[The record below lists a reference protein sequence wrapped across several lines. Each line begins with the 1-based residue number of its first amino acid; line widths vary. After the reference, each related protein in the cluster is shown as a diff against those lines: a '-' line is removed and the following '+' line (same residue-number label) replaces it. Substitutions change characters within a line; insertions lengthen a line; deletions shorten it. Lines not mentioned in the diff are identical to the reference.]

1 MSHSIF
7 ISYSR
12 EDERQALHLLAVLR
26 QEGFEVWIDQ
36 EAIAGASIWSDEIV
50 QNIKSS
56 QIFIALLSE
65 ASVNSTNV
73 AKEIALAAE
82 HGKII
87 LPVEI
92 GNVQLPGRLEY
103 ALAGIQKTNFHD
115 EDAIIRAI
123 RNQVARLSA
132 DDARPAEAKKRN
144 WRRLRKRARF
154 TAAAALAVLVVG
166 GYFYIA
172 RNGDAADIADGTVI
186 VLPFTTL
193 NTDRDST
200 HDLDIFSDELINRLS
215 TIKTLKV
222 ASTNVS
228 AGFRNSRLNPIAIG
242 RDLHTRYVVEGA
254 VRKQN
259 DVNYL
264 SLRVYDAKEGGV
276 IYEQTYSG
284 NNHVIFPIRAD
295 LARNVEG
302 FLRGMDNERRAQV
315 DAEENLRKN
324 PNDPAAY
331 ARLAHE
337 VGGRDKIR
345 AVALLNEAIKRD
357 STKLEYYLNAGI
369 TNERINSGGGS
380 DYGRAAIRLAY
391 AMLEKDPQ
399 NLNHVINYAIALD
412 LAGDGPRASA
422 IYDSL
427 MHLHP
432 GDSRLMF
439 NAACCYARQAKADR
453 ALEILRALLAANP
466 GRKDEVKY
474 DPDFDN
480 IRSNPGYLQ
489 LIYGFGR

>member
-12 EDERQALHLLAVLR
+12 EDERQALHLLSVLR
-26 QEGFEVWIDQ
+26 KEGFVVWIDQ

-56 QIFIALLSE
+56 QIFIALLSD

-92 GNVQLPGRLEY
+92 GNVKLPGRLEY
-103 ALAGIQKTNFHD
+103 ALAGIQKTSFHD
-115 EDAIIRAI
+115 EEAIIRAV
-123 RNQVARLSA
+123 RSQVARLT
-132 DDARPAEAKKRN
+132 AEDGGPSVSKRN
-144 WRRLRKRARF
+144 WRRWRKRMRP
-154 TAAAALAVLVVG
+154 AAIALFAALLIG
-166 GYFYIA
+166 GYLYLSRA
-172 RNGDAADIADGTVI
+172 GDAADVADRTVI

-215 TIKTLKV
+215 SLNILKV
-222 ASTNVS
+222 ASTSVS
-228 AGFRNSRLNPIAIG
+228 ARYRDTRLNPIAIG
-242 RDLHTRYVVEGA
+242 RDLHTRYVVEGS

-264 SLRVYDAKEGGV
+264 SVRVYDTKEGGV

-284 NNHVIFPIRAD
+284 NNHVIFPIRSE
-295 LARNVEG
+295 LARQVEG
-302 FLRGMDNERRAQV
+302 FLRGIDNEKQ
-315 DAEENLRKN
+315 AEREAESELHAH
-324 PNDPAAY
+324 PNDASAY

-337 VGGRDKIR
+337 VSGHDKIR
-345 AVALLNEAIKRD
+345 AVSLLNEAIKRD
-357 STKLEYYLNAGI
+357 SSKLEYYMNAGI
-369 TNERINSGGGS
+369 TNERLNAGSGQ
-380 DYGRAAIRLAY
+380 DYGRAAIPLAY
-391 AMLEKDPQ
+391 AKVKQDPQ
-399 NLNHVINYAIALD
+399 SLNAVVNYAIALD
-412 LAGDGPRASA
+412 LAGQEERAGA

-427 MHLHP
+427 MRLHP
-432 GDSRLMF
+432 RDSRLMF
-439 NAACCYARQAKADR
+439 NAACCYSRQAKADK
-453 ALEILRALLAANP
+453 ALEVLQALLTAFP